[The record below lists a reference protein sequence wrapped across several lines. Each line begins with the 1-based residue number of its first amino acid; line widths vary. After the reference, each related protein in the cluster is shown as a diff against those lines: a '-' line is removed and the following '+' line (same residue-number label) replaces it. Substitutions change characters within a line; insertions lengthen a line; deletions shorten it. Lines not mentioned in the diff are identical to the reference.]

1 MDFPSFSRDW
11 NKVVQWIFWGK
22 LDGSLRMNLGKCS
35 MFDLFHVTYWI
46 EFSLAV
52 YWCLTKVQSLSQYY
66 NVCTWIESLHIFRV
80 RWFSETKG
88 KYFREYSEKR
98 NSLIAQLR
106 HFQLEKVR
114 GCQGSC
120 QQMAFTQSWNLML
133 GVIKNKQ
140 VWIVSE

>member
-1 MDFPSFSRDW
+1 MDFPSFSREW

-22 LDGSLRMNLGKCS
+22 LDGSLRMNLRKFS
-35 MFDLFHVTYWI
+35 LFDLFYVTYWI

-52 YWCLTKVQSLSQYY
+52 FDKSSKSVSVLMFALELNLS
-66 NVCTWIESLHIFRV
+66 TFRV

>member
-1 MDFPSFSRDW
+1 MDIWGETWWIIEDEFEKIFDVYFMLHIEMNSHWRCIDVWQKF
-11 NKVVQWIFWGK
+11 KV
-22 LDGSLRMNLGKCS
+22 
-35 MFDLFHVTYWI
+35 
-46 EFSLAV
+46 
-52 YWCLTKVQSLSQYY
+52 CLS
-66 NVCTWIESLHIFRV
+66 NVCTWIELNLSTFRV

-133 GVIKNKQ
+133 FVIKNKQ